1 MGYAGHG
8 WGLGFSVW
16 CIMILFGFIL
26 FYFLRAST
34 KNERGHF
41 SAQDILDKRYA
52 SGEMSIEEYEEKSN
66 ALKRIA

>member
-1 MGYAGHG
+1 MGYTGHG

-16 CIMILFGFIL
+16 CIMIVLGFIL
-26 FYFLRAST
+26 FYFLRLNT
-34 KNERGHF
+34 KNQAGHS

-52 SGEMSIEEYEEKSN
+52 NGEINRQEYEEKSN

>member
-8 WGLGFSVW
+8 WAVGFCVW
-16 CIMILFGFIL
+16 CSIIALGFIL
-26 FYFLRAST
+26 FYVLKASS
-34 KNERGHF
+34 KNAQGHS

-52 SGEMSIEEYEEKSN
+52 NGEINRQAYEDKSN

>member
-8 WGLGFSVW
+8 LGVGFSVW
-16 CIMILFGFIL
+16 CTMIVVGFIL
-26 FYFLRAST
+26 FYFLRLNT
-34 KNERGHF
+34 KNQAGHS

-52 SGEMSIEEYEEKSN
+52 NGEINRQAYEEKSN

>member
-16 CIMILFGFIL
+16 CIMIVLGFIL
-26 FYFLRAST
+26 FCFLRRNT
-34 KNERGHF
+34 KNQAGHS

-52 SGEMSIEEYEEKSN
+52 NGEINRQEYEEKSN